1 MFEVSFEILLLLL
14 AAAFFAGFIDAIAGG
29 GGLITVPVL
38 LLAGATP
45 VTALATNKIQSL
57 FGSATA
63 AITYA
68 KGGHVDLRAQFGS
81 AMTAFV
87 ASIIG
92 ALLVTVLPVDW
103 IRLILPGVLVTIAVF
118 FAFKRGLQDE
128 DRARRLSPGLFATTV
143 VPLCGAY
150 DGLLG
155 PGAGSF
161 YMLGFVTLA
170 GFGVLKATAHSK
182 LLNFASNAGALVA
195 FAVFATPWWI
205 TGLAMGLAQVGGARV
220 GSALAQKKG
229 ARLIKPLLVVTTI
242 TLAAKL
248 IWDML

>member
-14 AAAFFAGFIDAIAGG
+14 VAGFFAGFIDAVAGG
-29 GGLITVPVL
+29 GGLVTVPVL
-38 LLAGATP
+38 LIAGANP
-45 VTALATNKIQSL
+45 VTALATNKIQAL

-68 KGGHVDLRAQFGS
+68 KGGHVDLRAQSGS
-81 AMTAFV
+81 ALIACV

-103 IRLILPGVLVTIAVF
+103 IRLILPVVLVAIAFF
-118 FAFKRGLQDE
+118 FAFKKGLNDE
-128 DRARRLSPGLFATTV
+128 DRMRRLSPALFAATI

-170 GFGVLKATAHSK
+170 GYGVLKATAHTK
-182 LLNFASNAGALVA
+182 LLNFASNAGALAA
-195 FAVFATPWWI
+195 FAVVATPWWM
-205 TGLAMGLAQVGGARV
+205 TGLAMGLAQVAGARV
-220 GSALAQKKG
+220 GSILAQNKG
-229 ARLIKPLLVVTTI
+229 ARLIKPLLVLTTI

>member
-14 AAAFFAGFIDAIAGG
+14 VAGFFAGFIDAVAGG
-29 GGLITVPVL
+29 GGLVTVPVL
-38 LLAGATP
+38 LIAGANP
-45 VTALATNKIQSL
+45 VTALATNKIQAL

-68 KGGHVDLRAQFGS
+68 KGGHVDLRTQSGS
-81 AMTAFV
+81 ALIACV

-103 IRLILPGVLVTIAVF
+103 IRLILPVVLVAIAFF
-118 FAFKRGLQDE
+118 FAFKKGLNDE
-128 DRARRLSPGLFATTV
+128 DRMRRLSPALFAATI

-170 GFGVLKATAHSK
+170 GHGVLKATAHTK
-182 LLNFASNAGALVA
+182 LLNFGSNAGALAA
-195 FAVFATPWWI
+195 FAVVATPWWM
-205 TGLAMGLAQVGGARV
+205 TGLAMGLAQVAGARV
-220 GSALAQKKG
+220 GSTLAQNKG
-229 ARLIKPLLVVTTI
+229 ARLIKPLLVLTTI